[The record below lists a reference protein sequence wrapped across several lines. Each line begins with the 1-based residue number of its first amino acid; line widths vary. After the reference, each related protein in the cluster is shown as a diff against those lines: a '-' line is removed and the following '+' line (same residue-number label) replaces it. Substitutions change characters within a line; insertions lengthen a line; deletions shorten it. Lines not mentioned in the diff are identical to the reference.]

1 MIYRGLGSGII
12 RVIRADNKIDFY
24 NETSANQFRVVIWR
38 TIQKDDYS
46 IQNSSITIQKNGQ
59 NDNITIQNGSNTIQK
74 SVLKDRTNTPEE
86 DSTIRKQLDSS
97 ESLVLDYIRTHP
109 TATTNDMVIAIQ
121 SLSLG
126 GVKFVIRRLKEKGL
140 LMRVGGRKCGQ
151 WKILD

>member
-38 TIQKDDYS
+38 TIQK
-46 IQNSSITIQKNGQ
+46 
-59 NDNITIQNGSNTIQK
+59 
-74 SVLKDRTNTPEE
+74 SVLKDRTNNPEE

>member
-1 MIYRGLGSGII
+1 MARIL
-12 RVIRADNKIDFY
+12 
-24 NETSANQFRVVIWR
+24 
-38 TIQKDDYS
+38 
-46 IQNSSITIQKNGQ
+46 
-59 NDNITIQNGSNTIQK
+59 IQK
-74 SVLKDRTNTPEE
+74 SVLKDRTNNPEE

>member
-38 TIQKDDYS
+38 TIQK
-46 IQNSSITIQKNGQ
+46 
-59 NDNITIQNGSNTIQK
+59 
-74 SVLKDRTNTPEE
+74 SVLKDRTNNPEE

-126 GVKFVIRRLKEKGL
+126 GVKFFIRRLKEKGL